1 MILLEQGP
9 AQTTGYMVLG
19 YAVIF
24 SVMLLYLISLAVR
37 SRNLQRNLKS
47 LKELEKK

>member
-1 MILLEQGP
+1 MTLLEQGP

-47 LKELEKK
+47 LKEPEKK